1 MYGNSPYGSPVL
13 GRGMFQPQVSPQYQQ
28 MLEMRDFLR
37 SQRGMQQ
44 PAPFQP
50 MPQPLETVR
59 HNALLEEPTAFDRRA
74 PALDISTLQPMEASA
89 VMGDP
94 SMGTPFDPVT
104 FDGEARPF
112 EPLDGRQMIGATA
125 PQETSAQLEQVQQ
138 AVNQMQQNQ
147 QALANH
153 LGAGSQM
160 ATSSHNQRLLDLNQR
175 QVGGLAGLLQPQRPM
190 TQGPESMMLR
200 QIGGR
205 PQ

>member
-1 MYGNSPYGSPVL
+1 MYGDSPYGSPVL

-37 SQRGMQQ
+37 SQRATPQ
-44 PAPFQP
+44 PALFQP
-50 MPQPLETVR
+50 MPQPLS
-59 HNALLEEPTAFDRRA
+59 
-74 PALDISTLQPMEASA
+74 DISTFQPTETTA

-94 SMGTPFDPVT
+94 SMGTPFDPET

-112 EPLDGRQMIGATA
+112 EPLDGQQMIGATA

-138 AVNQMQQNQ
+138 AVNEMQQNQ

-160 ATSSHNQRLLDLNQR
+160 ANNQRRLLDLNQR
-175 QVGGLAGLLQPQRPM
+175 QLGLAGLLQPQRPM
-190 TQGPESMMLR
+190 TQGPESMLLR

>member
-37 SQRGMQQ
+37 SQRAMPQ

-50 MPQPLETVR
+50 MPQPLEPM
-59 HNALLEEPTAFDRRA
+59 PTAFDRLA

-94 SMGTPFDPVT
+94 SMGTPFDPET
-104 FDGEARPF
+104 FDGEARPI

-160 ATSSHNQRLLDLNQR
+160 ASNHNQRLLDLNQR
-175 QVGGLAGLLQPQRPM
+175 QIGLAGLLQPQRPM

>member
-50 MPQPLETVR
+50 MPQPLEPT
-59 HNALLEEPTAFDRRA
+59 PTAFDRLA
-74 PALDISTLQPMEASA
+74 PALDISTLQPTEASA

-160 ATSSHNQRLLDLNQR
+160 ASNHNQRLLDLNQR
-175 QVGGLAGLLQPQRPM
+175 QIGLAGLLQPQRPR

>member
-37 SQRGMQQ
+37 SQRAMPQ

-50 MPQPLETVR
+50 MPQPLEPM
-59 HNALLEEPTAFDRRA
+59 PTAFDRLA

-94 SMGTPFDPVT
+94 SMGTPFDPET
-104 FDGEARPF
+104 FDGEARPITL

-160 ATSSHNQRLLDLNQR
+160 ASNHNQRLLDLNQR
-175 QVGGLAGLLQPQRPM
+175 QIGLAGLLQPQRPM